1 LVQLHIDEKYVRKR
15 LNRLRRQLGEY
26 GFVLEDLYY
35 DLTSDPRVTSLT
47 TIDTH
52 LDKAAVFLRWLQQNS
67 IKINQLDYNIIRR
80 YIMYLRLERKV
91 GTSTLKT
98 HIRVLKRLLR
108 TLGYNE
114 LAKELKYPRETI
126 KPPELPSP
134 ELIERIIASTRHL
147 EYKVVLALLYETGA
161 RISEIL
167 SLQRK
172 HLIETPQG
180 YYRIIIEDTKNGE
193 FRTVYVI
200 KYSGLLRN
208 YLETNKINNPNQLLF
223 PSPNRPGKSIH
234 PVNINKYLYRISKQ
248 LNIRLHPHLLRHL
261 RATQLIKEKIP
272 ERIVMKLLGHKTE
285 KMMRIY
291 VNLAQQ
297 DVEETILKHYGI
309 RNEPNS
315 STETIKCPRCGAENL
330 EDSNYCWRCGYP
342 LHQKSVLNIE
352 KQKQDIL
359 EKIKEIIKL
368 IQESPE
374 LLKKLLSH

>member
-1 LVQLHIDEKYVRKR
+1 MVQLQIDEKYIKR
-15 LNRLRRQLGEY
+15 RLDRLRRELEEY

-52 LDKAAVFLRWLQQNS
+52 LDKAAVFLRWLRKNNIDVTKLDRS
-67 IKINQLDYNIIRR
+67 IVRR
-80 YIMYLRLERKV
+80 YIIYLRLERKAKP
-91 GTSTLKT
+91 STLKT

-108 TLGYNE
+108 VLGYDE
-114 LAKELKYPRETI
+114 LAEELKYPRETS
-126 KPPELPSP
+126 KPPQLPSP
-134 ELIERIIASTRHL
+134 ELVEKIIASTRHP
-147 EYKVVLALLYETGA
+147 EYKVILALLYETGA

-167 SLQRK
+167 ALRRK
-172 HLIETPQG
+172 HVIETSQG

-200 KYSGLLRN
+200 KYSALLRN
-208 YLETNKINNPNQLLF
+208 YLEVNKISDPEQLLF
-223 PSPNRPGKSIH
+223 PSPDRPGKPIH
-234 PVNINKYLYRISKQ
+234 PANINKHLYRISKQ

-309 RNEPNS
+309 KPEPTS
-315 STETIKCPRCGAENL
+315 STETIKCPRCGATNPKEA
-330 EDSNYCWRCGYP
+330 NYCWRCGYP
-342 LHQKSVLNIE
+342 LRQQAS
-352 KQKQDIL
+352 L
-359 EKIKEIIKL
+359 ELEIKEKGIEEKL
-368 IQESPE
+368 RRLLQMLKSHPE
-374 LLKKLLSH
+374 ILGQI